1 MHPRPM
7 NRIRLLPPAL
17 LALCLWLGPGAGW
30 ASAQSQ
36 QEAPPASPGP
46 HSWHPEALK
55 AIDELRSPYCPALM
69 LEVCPSP
76 GGAALRDTVE
86 MLAESGM
93 KSDSIVS
100 WVLAKYGKEWLVLPP
115 SDGRGALIWAMPFL
129 AVAAGLA
136 VAIVVLR
143 RIRRP
148 PAASAA
154 GPEVSAEESAR
165 LEAAIRE
172 LEAEEEPLF

>member
-1 MHPRPM
+1 MT
-7 NRIRLLPPAL
+7 RIRFLPLAL
-17 LALCLWLGPGAGW
+17 LAVCLWLGSGAER

-36 QEAPPASPGP
+36 QEAPPPTPGP

-115 SDGRGALIWAMPFL
+115 KDGTGALIWAMPFL
-129 AVAAGLA
+129 AVTAGLI

-143 RIRRP
+143 RIRRS
-148 PAASAA
+148 PAAPAVGSD
-154 GPEVSAEESAR
+154 VSAEESAR